1 MSEASN
7 SVDLPNQEGWT
18 AMAPIVVDRMTV
30 EEARARREEIIRR
43 AGGDESR
50 LRERAEAYLLSA
62 DELALFNELESLDFL
77 LAG

>member
-1 MSEASN
+1 
-7 SVDLPNQEGWT
+7 
-18 AMAPIVVDRMTV
+18 MAPIVVDRMTV

-62 DELALFNELESLDFL
+62 DELVLFNELESLDFL